1 MALLAIISIM
11 AAESSMAT
19 GFTFILSAKVVQGER
34 KTKFI
39 WVFPNRRLSSAK
51 PKVVQGERKAKR
63 IKEYLTFLN
72 LSQPSAKPK
81 VVQGERK
88 TKRIKEY
95 LTFLNLSQPLVK
107 PNERAFSPLLFF
119 KQSYPVSETLQPFR
133 TEFRQAALCLL
144 NGFLLLGM
152 GFGEELVGI
161 ANQLFFQG
169 DRQEVLVG

>member
-34 KTKFI
+34 I
-39 WVFPNRRLSSAK
+39 
-51 PKVVQGERKAKR
+51 AKR
-63 IKEYLTFLN
+63 IN
-72 LSQPSAKPK
+72 D
-81 VVQGERK
+81 
-88 TKRIKEY
+88 Y
-95 LTFLNLSQPLVK
+95 LTFLNLSQPLAK

-133 TEFRQAALCLL
+133 PEFRQAALCLL

-152 GFGEELVGI
+152 RFGEELVGI

-169 DRQEVLVG
+169 DGQEVLVG

>member
-1 MALLAIISIM
+1 MVSAKVIRLFHVCRADMALLAIISIM

-34 KTKFI
+34 K
-39 WVFPNRRLSSAK
+39 
-51 PKVVQGERKAKR
+51 AKR

-72 LSQPSAKPK
+72 LSQPLA
-81 VVQGERK
+81 
-88 TKRIKEY
+88 
-95 LTFLNLSQPLVK
+95 K

-144 NGFLLLGM
+144 DSFLLLGM

-169 DRQEVLVG
+169 DGQEVLVG